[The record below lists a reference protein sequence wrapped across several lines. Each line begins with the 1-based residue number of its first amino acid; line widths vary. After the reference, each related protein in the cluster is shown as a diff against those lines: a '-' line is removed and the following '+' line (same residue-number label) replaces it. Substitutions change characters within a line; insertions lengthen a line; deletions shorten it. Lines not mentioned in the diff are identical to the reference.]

1 MALVT
6 LTINSPKC
14 LFTRDTIMSPDSFT
28 GKDELEERIVRYRN
42 HETSL
47 PANGKTGDREDQPD

>member
-1 MALVT
+1 MVLAT
-6 LTINSPKC
+6 LTINSLKY
-14 LFTRDTIMSPDSFT
+14 LFTRYIIISPDSFT